1 MLAAAMLFPAR
12 VLLFHNRAGLFPPS
26 VDKLDEP
33 KRIVYLPLSSSFL
46 VVFFNVSLFTFAAIL
61 LTSVETPSHIL

>member
-33 KRIVYLPLSSSFL
+33 KRIVYLSLSSSFL
-46 VVFFNVSLFTFAAIL
+46 SAFLLLLIESAAIL

>member
-33 KRIVYLPLSSSFL
+33 KRVVYLSLSSSFL
-46 VVFFNVSLFTFAAIL
+46 SAFLLLLIESAAIL

>member
-33 KRIVYLPLSSSFL
+33 KRIVYLLLSSYFL
-46 VVFFNVSLFTFAAIL
+46 SAFLLLLIKSAVIL

>member
-33 KRIVYLPLSSSFL
+33 KRIVYLSLSSSFL
-46 VVFFNVSLFTFAAIL
+46 STFVLLLIESAAIL
-61 LTSVETPSHIL
+61 LASVETPSHIL